1 MFNPAIAA
9 VAKRNKIIRRFRAAN
24 ATVPER
30 AIDPFIL
37 GLRHGLVFKKL
48 VVRGILVETTRNL
61 FYLDEARELTFNA
74 SRRKITLLLL
84 AILLVALTLHLYF
97 SK

>member
-1 MFNPAIAA
+1 MA
-9 VAKRNKIIRRFRAAN
+9 
-24 ATVPER
+24 
-30 AIDPFIL
+30 
-37 GLRHGLVFKKL
+37 
-48 VVRGILVETTRNL
+48 RGILVETTRNL